1 MDHSRSGG
9 YRSRY
14 VAVETRKL
22 ARDFWPHFNRGVAVV
37 IVVTQILIL
46 FAIAALLYFIGFFES
61 NPLAFASTL
70 VAQTILGVVASA
82 ILYKF
87 VARPIKDLLAAII
100 HVSGEPTAT
109 TPPNPNDKRFEKSGF
124 KDVLQTVY
132 QLASN
137 EPTTDTKSTLIAS
150 GPATAASPVVALSAP
165 TTPNTLI
172 ENALNETKC
181 GFVVM
186 NHERKITF
194 ANKAAPIN
202 VDQNGVSSLS
212 LLFNG
217 QDTLDAWLNEC
228 EKTAV
233 HAEHTWTRIANK
245 LPEEDNRRFFDV
257 IASYDKSAESEVV
270 LTLVDRT
277 EVYIVGEE
285 ELDFIAF
292 AAHELRGP
300 ITVIR
305 GYLDVLED
313 ELKDVLK
320 DDQHE
325 LFRRLTV
332 SANRLSGYI
341 NNILNTSRY
350 DRRHLKMH
358 LSETSVA
365 EVYETI
371 RDDMDLRAS
380 AQGRLLAV
388 AIPTDLPKIA
398 GDPASLSEVFG
409 NLIDNAI
416 KYSNEG
422 GAINVTAA
430 MKGDLVEVCV
440 QDHGIGMP
448 GNVVSNLFQKFYRS
462 HRSRETVAGTG
473 IGLYISKAIVESHGG
488 TISVRSEE
496 GQGSTF
502 IVSLPTFQSVAAKIK
517 AGDNSNEELIDQ
529 KNGWIKNHSMYRG

>member
-1 MDHSRSGG
+1 M
-9 YRSRY
+9 
-14 VAVETRKL
+14 AK
-22 ARDFWPHFNRGVAVV
+22 DFWPKFSRGAAILIIVLQVV
-37 IVVTQILIL
+37 ILI
-46 FAIAALLYFIGFFES
+46 AIAALLYFIGFYNT
-61 NPLAFASTL
+61 NPLAFTGTL
-70 VAQTILGVVASA
+70 IAQTILGVVASA
-82 ILYKF
+82 IIYKF

-109 TPPNPNDKRFEKSGF
+109 TPPNPNDPRFQKSGF
-124 KDVLQTVY
+124 KNVLQTIY
-132 QLASN
+132 QLAANDPDPS
-137 EPTTDTKSTLIAS
+137 
-150 GPATAASPVVALSAP
+150 
-165 TTPNTLI
+165 TPNVEPAQGSTPAQASVIAAPVTSTPSQLI
-172 ENALNETKC
+172 EKALGETIC

-186 NHERKITF
+186 NHEHKITY
-194 ANKAAPIN
+194 ANKAAPVRIGQ
-202 VDQNGVSSLS
+202 DGTSTLS

-217 QDTLDAWLNEC
+217 EDTLEAWLAESD
-228 EKTAV
+228 KSAV
-233 HAEHTWTRIANK
+233 HAEKTWSRIPDK
-245 LPEEDNRRFFDV
+245 MPDEEGRRFFDI
-257 IASYDKSAESEVV
+257 IASYDKGAESEVV
-270 LTLVDRT
+270 LTLIDRT
-277 EVYIVGEE
+277 KLYEVGEE

-320 DDQHE
+320 DDQEE

-358 LSETSVA
+358 LA
-365 EVYETI
+365 EVPVTEVYDMI
-371 RDDMDLRAS
+371 RDDMQMRAS
-380 AQGRLLAV
+380 SQNRMLAV
-388 AIPTDLPKIA
+388 NIPDGLPTIA
-398 GDPASLSEVFG
+398 ADSNSLSEVFG

-422 GAINVTAA
+422 GAINVSAGV
-430 MKGDLVEVCV
+430 KGDMVEVLIE
-440 QDHGIGMP
+440 DHGIGMP

-488 TISVRSEE
+488 NISVRSEE
-496 GQGSTF
+496 GKGSTF
-502 IVSLPTFQSVAAKIK
+502 AVSLPTFKSVADKLK
-517 AGDNSNEELIDQ
+517 DGSNNEQLIE
-529 KNGWIKNHSMYRG
+529 KNEGWIKNHSMYRG

>member
-1 MDHSRSGG
+1 M
-9 YRSRY
+9 
-14 VAVETRKL
+14 AVKNEPQKL
-22 ARDFWPHFNRGVAVV
+22 AKDFWPHFNRGIAILIIVLQVLILVAV
-37 IVVTQILIL
+37 
-46 FAIAALLYFIGFFES
+46 AALLYFLGFFNE
-61 NPLAFASTL
+61 NPVAFAGTL

-82 ILYKF
+82 IIYRF

-100 HVSGEPTAT
+100 HVSGEPTTT
-109 TPPNPNDKRFEKSGF
+109 TPPNPNDARFARSGF
-124 KDVLQTVY
+124 KQVLQTIY
-132 QLASN
+132 ELASN
-137 EPTTDTKSTLIAS
+137 DT
-150 GPATAASPVVALSAP
+150 PATPVTTSPTAVAAALPAASSTP
-165 TTPNTLI
+165 TQLI
-172 ENALNETKC
+172 EAALNETIC

-194 ANKAAPIN
+194 SNKAAPVKIN
-202 VDQNGVSSLS
+202 QNGTTSLS

-217 QDTLDAWLNEC
+217 TDTLDAWLDEC
-228 EKTAV
+228 DKSAV
-233 HAEHTWTRIANK
+233 HAEHTWSRVPDR
-245 LPEEDNRRFFDV
+245 LPEDEERRFFDV
-257 IASYDKSAESEVV
+257 IASYDKGAESEVV

-277 EVYIVGEE
+277 SQYNVGEQ

-305 GYLDVLED
+305 GYLDVLQD
-313 ELKDVLK
+313 ELKDVLQ
-320 DDQHE
+320 DDQEE

-358 LSETSVA
+358 LEETTVESV
-365 EVYETI
+365 YDTI
-371 RDDMDLRAS
+371 KDDMQLRAS
-380 AQGRLLAV
+380 AQNRLLSV
-388 AIPTDLPKIA
+388 AIPTGLPTIA
-398 GDPASLSEVFG
+398 ADTASLSEVFG

-422 GAINVTAA
+422 GAINVSAGV
-430 MKGDLVEVCV
+430 KGDFVEVLVE
-440 QDHGIGMP
+440 DHGIGMP

-488 TISVRSEE
+488 TIQVRSEE
-496 GQGSTF
+496 GKGSTF
-502 IVSLPTFQSVAAKIK
+502 IVSLPTYQSVADKLK
-517 AGDNSNEELIDQ
+517 AGDNSNEGLIE
-529 KNGWIKNHSMYRG
+529 KNEGWIKNHSMYRG

>member
-1 MDHSRSGG
+1 M
-9 YRSRY
+9 
-14 VAVETRKL
+14 AVDKSPKMAKE
-22 ARDFWPHFNRGVAVV
+22 FWPKFNRGVA
-37 IVVTQILIL
+37 ILIIALQILIIL
-46 FAIAALLYFIGFFES
+46 AIAALLYFIGFFKE
-61 NPLAFASTL
+61 NPLGFATTL

-100 HVSGEPTAT
+100 HVSGEPTTT
-109 TPPNPNDKRFEKSGF
+109 TPPNPNEKRFAKSGF
-124 KDVLQTVY
+124 KNVLQTIY
-132 QLASN
+132 EMASN
-137 EPTTDTKSTLIAS
+137 EAPVQQEVNTREAGTQTAETAST
-150 GPATAASPVVALSAP
+150 AP
-165 TTPNTLI
+165 ETVTPSNLI
-172 ENALNETKC
+172 ERALDETKC

-194 ANKAAPIN
+194 ANKAAPVN
-202 VDQNGVSSLS
+202 LDKESQSVLT

-217 QDTLDAWLNEC
+217 EDTLDAWLDEC
-228 EKTAV
+228 DKNAV
-233 HAEHTWTRIANK
+233 HAERTWTRVADK
-245 LPEEDNRRFFDV
+245 LPDEEDRRFFDV
-257 IASYDKSAESEVV
+257 LASYDKGAESETV
-270 LTLVDRT
+270 LTLIDRT
-277 EVYIVGEE
+277 DVYKIGED

-320 DDQHE
+320 DDQEE

-358 LSETSVA
+358 LGEISVA
-365 EVYETI
+365 EVYDII
-371 RDDMDLRAS
+371 RDDMQLRS
-380 AQGRLLAV
+380 TAQNRLLTV
-388 AIPTDLPKIA
+388 NIPTELPKIA
-398 GDPASLSEVFG
+398 ADPASLSEVFG

-422 GAINVTAA
+422 GTINVNAA
-430 MKGDLVEVCV
+430 VKGDFVEVSIE
-440 QDHGIGMP
+440 DHGIGMP

-488 TISVRSEE
+488 TIAVRSEE
-496 GQGSTF
+496 GKGSTF
-502 IVSLPTFQSVAAKIK
+502 IVSLPTFQSVADKLK
-517 AGDNSNEELIDQ
+517 AGDNSNEGLIEQ
-529 KNGWIKNHSMYRG
+529 NSGWIKNHSMYRG

>member
-1 MDHSRSGG
+1 M
-9 YRSRY
+9 
-14 VAVETRKL
+14 AVTAPQKF
-22 ARDFWPHFNRGVAVV
+22 AKDFWPYFTKVVTTV
-37 IVVTQILIL
+37 IVFSQLIILVTTAAIL
-46 FAIAALLYFIGFFES
+46 FMFNFLS
-61 NPLAFASTL
+61 TNMLAFICILSAQIILGIVSSIFIYRL
-70 VAQTILGVVASA
+70 VAQPL
-82 ILYKF
+82 
-87 VARPIKDLLAAII
+87 KDLLAAVI
-100 HVSGEPTAT
+100 HISGEPTAT
-109 TPPNPNDKRFEKSGF
+109 TPPNPNDERFDKSGF
-124 KDVLQTVY
+124 KDVLQTIY
-132 QLASN
+132 ELASKDSVVTGVISSVAATS
-137 EPTTDTKSTLIAS
+137 PTTSLPTAQVAVPTKS
-150 GPATAASPVVALSAP
+150 PTAM
-165 TTPNTLI
+165 I
-172 ENALNETKC
+172 EAALNETSC

-202 VDQNGVSSLS
+202 IDSNGVSILS
-212 LLFNG
+212 LMFNG
-217 QDTLDAWLNEC
+217 QETLDAWLQDCDKN
-228 EKTAV
+228 AV
-233 HAEHTWTRIANK
+233 HAERTWSRIPNK
-245 LPEEDNRRFFDV
+245 LPEEENRRFFDV
-257 IASYDKSAESEVV
+257 IASYDKGAESEVV
-270 LTLVDRT
+270 LTLIDRT
-277 EVYIVGEE
+277 NLYAVGEQ

-350 DRRHLKMH
+350 DRRHLNLH
-358 LSETSVA
+358 LGQTTVT
-365 EVYETI
+365 EVYDTI

-380 AQGRLLAV
+380 AQNRLLSV
-388 AIPTDLPKIA
+388 NIPTDLPKIA

-422 GAINVTAA
+422 GSINVAA
-430 MKGDLVEVCV
+430 TTKGDLVELTIE
-440 QDHGIGMP
+440 DHGIGMP
-448 GNVVSNLFQKFYRS
+448 ASVIGNLFQKFYRS

-496 GQGSTF
+496 GRGSTF
-502 IVSLPTFQSVAAKIK
+502 IVSLPTFASVAEKLK
-517 AGDNSNEELIDQ
+517 AGDNSNKGLIDQ
-529 KNGWIKNHSMYRG
+529 GSGWIKNHSMYRG